1 MWRMKLYNAGNVY
14 SLRRRSFK
22 FNSLSSLSENESL
35 SYLRKKKVG
44 LCLRTR
50 DKVIQLETDYRV
62 DMLVKAIT
70 EVCSWRSDAYIAH
83 RGKCNEAETDSG
95 TVIVDFVMY

>member
-1 MWRMKLYNAGNVY
+1 MWRMTLYNAGNVY

-35 SYLRKKKVG
+35 SYLRKTKVG
-44 LCLRTR
+44 LCLRTG
-50 DKVIQLETDYRV
+50 DKVNQLKTDYRI
-62 DMLVKAIT
+62 DMLVKAT
-70 EVCSWRSDAYIAH
+70 HC
-83 RGKCNEAETDSG
+83 CEAETDSG